1 MEKFTKSRLFIVLIY
16 LLLVLASL
24 YIFLLI
30 KPLIMNVYLFLR
42 AVLAPFLLAMIISYV
57 LNPIVRLLNER
68 KVPRTIAVLLIYAVF
83 ITSVT
88 VIMLNLIPMFMKQL
102 KELNEHMPQLSMK
115 AQDWFDGLN
124 RNKMLPG
131 SIREGIN
138 HSLIDMQNSIS
149 ESVSKFV
156 NEIGTTLNM
165 LFIAFI
171 IPFLAFYILKDYR
184 LIEKT
189 ALAVVPQAHR
199 KKTVKLLIDIDTAL
213 GNYIRGQLLVCLI
226 VGILSYI
233 GYWLIGM
240 PYPLLLASLV
250 AIFNIIPYLG
260 PFFGAA
266 PAILMASTISMK
278 MLVMVVIVNLVVQM
292 LEGNVVSPQVVGRTL
307 NMHPLVIIFALLVGG
322 ELAGVIGLIL
332 AVPFFAV
339 MKVIL
344 QHVYRYYIERTPI

>member
-1 MEKFTKSRLFIVLIY
+1 MEKFTKNRLFIVLIY
-16 LLLVLASL
+16 LLLVLAAL

-30 KPLIMNVYLFLR
+30 KPLIMNVYVFLR
-42 AVLAPFLLAMIISYV
+42 AVLAPFLIAMIISYV
-57 LNPIVRLLNER
+57 LNPIVRLLNGR

-124 RNKMLPG
+124 ENKMLPG

-138 HSLIDMQNSIS
+138 HSLINMENSIS

-165 LFIAFI
+165 LLIAFI
-171 IPFLAFYILKDYR
+171 IPFLAFYMLKDYR
-184 LIEKT
+184 LLEKT

-199 KKTVKLLIDIDTAL
+199 KKTVQLLIDIDTAL
-213 GNYIRGQLLVCLI
+213 GNYIRGQLLVCVI
-226 VGILSYI
+226 VGVLSYI

-250 AIFNIIPYLG
+250 AIFNIIPYMG

-266 PAILMASTISMK
+266 PAILMALTISMK
-278 MLVMVVIVNLVVQM
+278 MVVMVVVVNMVVQM

-339 MKVIL
+339 MKVIV
-344 QHVYRYYIERTPI
+344 QHVYRYYIERTPT